1 MQIIIV
7 YVNEDILM
15 CAESPANAPVRL
27 CIDAHRQG
35 VHPADKRLLEA
46 HRGQYRRWHRQ
57 GKVVDNVGQRH

>member
-46 HRGQYRRWHRQ
+46 HRGQYRRWHRM
-57 GKVVDNVGQRH
+57 GKAVDYDGQRH